1 LSFRKDFLEHK
12 KSTVESFNLV
22 SNDISNLHAH
32 FMNLKSV
39 VTSVDS
45 RLVAVENSLSS
56 LRELVDKCVEDI
68 NLQRSNDLVIT
79 STIKDA
85 NNSISE
91 INNKLGSL
99 RSTLMTRLNSFDN
112 RLSRLVKNNRK
123 LSKSVTLNTNSMK
136 KLLPRTRNLSL
147 TARKL
152 GSGLREAKDEARKLR
167 NLLNRKLRI
176 VKRADL
182 ELETR
187 LKSQRRRMAQLN
199 NKIEGKKTKRA
210 TRRTARKAGKK
221 VFGVIR
227 TRRPLI

>member
-1 LSFRKDFLEHK
+1 MSFRKDFLEHK

-167 NLLNRKLRI
+167 NLLNRKLRT